1 MTNMI
6 ALSGYQTPAME
17 SVGKVATVD
26 ADGPAAIN
34 NNFTGAGSIGFPVE
48 VMIACTWNQDL
59 AQQYGEMMGKM
70 CREMNIAGWYAP
82 GMNTH
87 RTPFG
92 ARNYEYFS
100 EDGTLAGYISSA
112 TVKGAASQGVY
123 VYIKHFRRGSQVML
137 DVDGESMDV
146 LLKEINFNP
155 LKGQVDEIDFQ
166 ALVKGEKVQS
176 VAEVILE
183 NHDKVA
189 SGVLQLLLEEVP
201 YRALPGDLIEKV
213 MVDVGNLKVGDSIK
227 VGDLDMAKNEK
238 VDLLID
244 PETIIVTVSE
254 SRNAVEEDTGEE
266 AEGGEA

>member
-1 MTNMI
+1 
-6 ALSGYQTPAME
+6 
-17 SVGKVATVD
+17 
-26 ADGPAAIN
+26 
-34 NNFTGAGSIGFPVE
+34 
-48 VMIACTWNQDL
+48 
-59 AQQYGEMMGKM
+59 
-70 CREMNIAGWYAP
+70 
-82 GMNTH
+82 MNTLKAEK
-87 RTPFG
+87 RDMSIKAKRLRREGYVTGNVFG
-92 ARNYEYFS
+92 
-100 EDGTLAGYISSA
+100 
-112 TVKGAASQGVY
+112 
-123 VYIKHFRRGSQVML
+123 
-137 DVDGESMDV
+137 
-146 LLKEINFNP
+146 KEINFNP

-201 YRALPGDLIEKV
+201 YRALPGDLVEKV
-213 MVDVGNLKVGDSIK
+213 MVDVGNLK

>member
-1 MTNMI
+1 MNTLKAEKRDMSI
-6 ALSGYQTPAME
+6 KAKRLRREGYVTGN
-17 SVGKVATVD
+17 VFGKE
-26 ADGPAAIN
+26 IK
-34 NNFTGAGSIGFPVE
+34 GSIPIKLE
-48 VMIACTWNQDL
+48 
-59 AQQYGEMMGKM
+59 K
-70 CREMNIAGWYAP
+70 
-82 GMNTH
+82 
-87 RTPFG
+87 
-92 ARNYEYFS
+92 
-100 EDGTLAGYISSA
+100 SA
-112 TVKGAASQGVY
+112 VDRLLK
-123 VYIKHFRRGSQVML
+123 IHRRGSQVML

-146 LLKEINFNP
+146 LLKEINFNS

>member
-1 MTNMI
+1 MNTLKAEKRDMTTK
-6 ALSGYQTPAME
+6 AKKLRREGY
-17 SVGKVATVD
+17 V
-26 ADGPAAIN
+26 
-34 NNFTGAGSIGFPVE
+34 TGVI
-48 VMIACTWNQDL
+48 
-59 AQQYGEMMGKM
+59 YG
-70 CREMNIAGWYAP
+70 REMAESIPLKIEKPAVERILKTNG
-82 GMNTH
+82 
-87 RTPFG
+87 
-92 ARNYEYFS
+92 
-100 EDGTLAGYISSA
+100 
-112 TVKGAASQGVY
+112 K
-123 VYIKHFRRGSQVML
+123 GSQVML

-254 SRNAVEEDTGEE
+254 SRNAVEEDTGDE

>member
-1 MTNMI
+1 MNTLKAEKRDMAI
-6 ALSGYQTPAME
+6 KAKRLRREGYVTGN
-17 SVGKVATVD
+17 VFGKE
-26 ADGPAAIN
+26 IK
-34 NNFTGAGSIGFPVE
+34 GSIPIKLE
-48 VMIACTWNQDL
+48 
-59 AQQYGEMMGKM
+59 K
-70 CREMNIAGWYAP
+70 
-82 GMNTH
+82 
-87 RTPFG
+87 
-92 ARNYEYFS
+92 
-100 EDGTLAGYISSA
+100 SA
-112 TVKGAASQGVY
+112 VDRLLK
-123 VYIKHFRRGSQVML
+123 IHRRGSQVML

>member
-1 MTNMI
+1 MNTLKAEKRDMAI
-6 ALSGYQTPAME
+6 KAKRLRREGYVTGN
-17 SVGKVATVD
+17 VFGKE
-26 ADGPAAIN
+26 IK
-34 NNFTGAGSIGFPVE
+34 GSIPIKLE
-48 VMIACTWNQDL
+48 
-59 AQQYGEMMGKM
+59 K
-70 CREMNIAGWYAP
+70 
-82 GMNTH
+82 
-87 RTPFG
+87 
-92 ARNYEYFS
+92 
-100 EDGTLAGYISSA
+100 SA
-112 TVKGAASQGVY
+112 VDRLLK
-123 VYIKHFRRGSQVML
+123 IHRRGSQVML

-176 VAEVILE
+176 VAEVVLE

-254 SRNAVEEDTGEE
+254 SRNVVEEDTAEG
-266 AEGGEA
+266 AEGGES

>member
-1 MTNMI
+1 MNTLKAEKRDMSI
-6 ALSGYQTPAME
+6 KAKRLRREGYVTGN
-17 SVGKVATVD
+17 VFGKE
-26 ADGPAAIN
+26 IK
-34 NNFTGAGSIGFPVE
+34 GSIPIKLE
-48 VMIACTWNQDL
+48 
-59 AQQYGEMMGKM
+59 K
-70 CREMNIAGWYAP
+70 
-82 GMNTH
+82 
-87 RTPFG
+87 
-92 ARNYEYFS
+92 
-100 EDGTLAGYISSA
+100 SA
-112 TVKGAASQGVY
+112 VDRLLK
-123 VYIKHFRRGSQVML
+123 IHRRGSQVML

-213 MVDVGNLKVGDSIK
+213 MVDVGNLKVGDYIK
-227 VGDLDMAKNEK
+227 VGDLDIAKNEK

>member
-1 MTNMI
+1 MNTLKAEKRDMSI
-6 ALSGYQTPAME
+6 KAKRLRREGYVTGN
-17 SVGKVATVD
+17 VFGKE
-26 ADGPAAIN
+26 IK
-34 NNFTGAGSIGFPVE
+34 GSIPIKLEKSAV
-48 VMIACTWNQDL
+48 DRL
-59 AQQYGEMMGKM
+59 LK
-70 CREMNIAGWYAP
+70 
-82 GMNTH
+82 TH
-87 RTPFG
+87 
-92 ARNYEYFS
+92 
-100 EDGTLAGYISSA
+100 
-112 TVKGAASQGVY
+112 
-123 VYIKHFRRGSQVML
+123 RRGSQVML
-137 DVDGESMDV
+137 DIDGESMDV

-254 SRNAVEEDTGEE
+254 SRNVVEEDTAEG
-266 AEGGEA
+266 AEGGES

>member
-1 MTNMI
+1 MNTLKAEKRDMSI
-6 ALSGYQTPAME
+6 KAKRLRREGYVTGN
-17 SVGKVATVD
+17 VFGKE
-26 ADGPAAIN
+26 IK
-34 NNFTGAGSIGFPVE
+34 GSIPIKLE
-48 VMIACTWNQDL
+48 
-59 AQQYGEMMGKM
+59 K
-70 CREMNIAGWYAP
+70 
-82 GMNTH
+82 
-87 RTPFG
+87 
-92 ARNYEYFS
+92 
-100 EDGTLAGYISSA
+100 SA
-112 TVKGAASQGVY
+112 VDRLLK
-123 VYIKHFRRGSQVML
+123 IHRRGSQVML

-254 SRNAVEEDTGEE
+254 SRNAVVEDTGEE

>member
-1 MTNMI
+1 MNTLKAEKRDMSI
-6 ALSGYQTPAME
+6 KAKRLRREGYVTGN
-17 SVGKVATVD
+17 VFGKEIT
-26 ADGPAAIN
+26 
-34 NNFTGAGSIGFPVE
+34 GSIPIKLE
-48 VMIACTWNQDL
+48 
-59 AQQYGEMMGKM
+59 K
-70 CREMNIAGWYAP
+70 
-82 GMNTH
+82 
-87 RTPFG
+87 
-92 ARNYEYFS
+92 
-100 EDGTLAGYISSA
+100 SA
-112 TVKGAASQGVY
+112 VDRLLK
-123 VYIKHFRRGSQVML
+123 IHRRGSQVML

>member
-1 MTNMI
+1 MNTLKAEKRDMSI
-6 ALSGYQTPAME
+6 KAKRLRREGYVTGN
-17 SVGKVATVD
+17 VFGKE
-26 ADGPAAIN
+26 IK
-34 NNFTGAGSIGFPVE
+34 GSIPIKLE
-48 VMIACTWNQDL
+48 
-59 AQQYGEMMGKM
+59 K
-70 CREMNIAGWYAP
+70 
-82 GMNTH
+82 
-87 RTPFG
+87 
-92 ARNYEYFS
+92 
-100 EDGTLAGYISSA
+100 SA
-112 TVKGAASQGVY
+112 VDRLLK
-123 VYIKHFRRGSQVML
+123 IHRRGSQVML
-137 DVDGESMDV
+137 DVDGEYMDV

>member
-1 MTNMI
+1 
-6 ALSGYQTPAME
+6 
-17 SVGKVATVD
+17 
-26 ADGPAAIN
+26 
-34 NNFTGAGSIGFPVE
+34 
-48 VMIACTWNQDL
+48 
-59 AQQYGEMMGKM
+59 
-70 CREMNIAGWYAP
+70 
-82 GMNTH
+82 MNTLKAEK
-87 RTPFG
+87 RDMSIKAKRLRREGYVTGNVFG
-92 ARNYEYFS
+92 KEIKCS
-100 EDGTLAGYISSA
+100 IPIKLEKSA
-112 TVKGAASQGVY
+112 VDRLLK
-123 VYIKHFRRGSQVML
+123 IHRRGSQVML

-201 YRALPGDLIEKV
+201 YRALPGDLVEKV